1 MLKKHSFIYFIN
13 VENRGNSDKLFQDFS
28 IYFSLQANR
37 TQSLN
42 YGCIVENHETNEVL
56 YINMTRL
63 LPCTL
68 IYMIWRTSIMFDKC
82 HLRRFLF
89 SLYSN
94 HHSFLSGAPF
104 CGETRYFYKW
114 HYQLWDLFVH
124 TRYFWPYW
132 DGFPEEPTRED
143 PVSVTDIIQPLN
155 RFAAFTG
162 QIYVYRCISLN
173 HVVEKFI
180 CFSNSTQIVKLVY

>member
-1 MLKKHSFIYFIN
+1 MLKKHLFIYQCW
-13 VENRGNSDKLFQDFS
+13 NRGKVIIVSGVFY
-28 IYFSLQANR
+28 ISLMQANR

-42 YGCIVENHETNEVL
+42 YGCIVETMRQMR
-56 YINMTRL
+56 YYSINMTRL
-63 LPCTL
+63 ASL
-68 IYMIWRTSIMFDKC
+68 YNKFIWFEGQAFSIMP
-82 HLRRFLF
+82 LRRFLL

-94 HHSFLSGAPF
+94 ITHLLSGASF
-104 CGETRYFYKW
+104 CGETPVLYKW